1 MSRRILPGVLDSVS
15 RGYNISGSSRF
26 DSDKAAYFSQNF
38 KYNGNQKTWTFSTW
52 IKLTDVSTYQCIFS
66 QAGTPVLIGHVGGRF
81 RVDLNGVG
89 YFETNEYF
97 RDTSGWYHY
106 MLVLDTTQSTAANRA
121 KIFING
127 VQTSINFV
135 SWTPAL
141 NTDYGINSAVE
152 HRIGQYGSGTNN
164 YLLKAYLA
172 ETHFIDGQALL
183 PSAFGEI
190 NGFTKTWSPKK
201 YSGTYGR
208 NGFFL
213 NHFKKAIKFDGRT
226 TYYDTGVN
234 TFATTNTWSLWI
246 KPSVSGGPLV
256 NKVSYFAF
264 STNDFPWQ
272 LNYNSNTGKIEVL
285 IDSGNDFTTDQTVQ
299 STGSQDLTDGN
310 WHHIAVVT
318 RSQNYVKIYID
329 GILDTNTATSVN
341 IAPGSRNYFL
351 GRDAFPYGGGEPG
364 RFYNGSMADVK
375 YFPSE
380 LSLGE
385 VQSIYNTS
393 IGLAPS
399 FEYVG
404 SDDAR
409 DIYYMSQITFNGS
422 AGARRSSAPTV
433 NVRDS
438 KKGIISMWV
447 DFTGGNG
454 VNQDLWVV
462 RNNSTD
468 GNSLTL
474 RRESNNTFSFRVG
487 TGDATTYG
495 SISSSQ
501 TITSSSGLTHL
512 AVAWDLSISK
522 MQMYVNGISTSSSP
536 GAFTNANVDIA
547 NSPFH
552 GIGGGQFNPISPNL
566 QARVGQVYVNYG
578 EFLDLSVSTNLN
590 KFYNNGTPISLGSS
604 GEVPTGNIPTF
615 LLDGINI
622 TKNHGGGGDLD
633 VTVGSFSL
641 GATVTGAICSNRNGF
656 KSYSLGYLNG
666 ILGTVTKDSPTL
678 FGSDTGL
685 GAEVSGNYA
694 TYNPLVTNQFNSAD
708 SLPTIS
714 SGNIKIS
721 KPSGGTSNTVTTF
734 RVPGTGKW
742 YWEHHILG
750 TASNSVVLGQQSS
763 IAYSSDWVYRQ
774 NGSVTNL
781 TGQSSIAT
789 FNAGDIISI
798 AYNGD
803 DGQITILKN
812 GTALLTNNGVIG
824 GVNNERFVWV
834 QTNSTSDI
842 VATNFGATPYTY
854 PAPAG
859 YKSINT
865 FNIPIPSIVNSKAYM
880 DVAQYVGNGLNI
892 PDANTVSGYFFQ
904 PDFVWIRG
912 RSGQTNQLQNSTIGT
927 SKFLATDSTAAEQLT
942 GGGDISSFNA
952 DGFTL
957 SYANSRSN
965 ANNVNYMGWM
975 WKESGQSG
983 FDIVT
988 WTGDA
993 VSGRA
998 ISHNL
1003 ASTPKFIM
1011 VKATSAVSNWSIYHS
1026 GLTNATFDLKFTTAA
1041 PVQGYQFGTT
1051 PTSSVFYVGGSGS
1064 LTNSSGVTYIAYV
1077 FSEIPGFSSF
1087 GTYNGNGS
1095 TDGPFVHLGFRPSW
1109 FMIKNITSS
1118 EQWAIMDS
1126 KRPVL
1131 GNNNTGNFLAAQS
1144 SGAEDTNASF
1154 HQIDKVSNG
1163 FKVRAAAQDL
1173 INLNGHSYI
1182 YMAFAENP
1190 FKYALAR

>member
-1 MSRRILPGVLDSVS
+1 
-15 RGYNISGSSRF
+15 
-26 DSDKAAYFSQNF
+26 
-38 KYNGNQKTWTFSTW
+38 
-52 IKLTDVSTYQCIFS
+52 
-66 QAGTPVLIGHVGGRF
+66 
-81 RVDLNGVG
+81 
-89 YFETNEYF
+89 
-97 RDTSGWYHY
+97 
-106 MLVLDTTQSTAANRA
+106 
-121 KIFING
+121 
-127 VQTSINFV
+127 
-135 SWTPAL
+135 
-141 NTDYGINSAVE
+141 
-152 HRIGQYGSGTNN
+152 
-164 YLLKAYLA
+164 
-172 ETHFIDGQALL
+172 
-183 PSAFGEI
+183 
-190 NGFTKTWSPKK
+190 
-201 YSGTYGR
+201 
-208 NGFFL
+208 
-213 NHFKKAIKFDGRT
+213 
-226 TYYDTGVN
+226 
-234 TFATTNTWSLWI
+234 
-246 KPSVSGGPLV
+246 
-256 NKVSYFAF
+256 
-264 STNDFPWQ
+264 
-272 LNYNSNTGKIEVL
+272 
-285 IDSGNDFTTDQTVQ
+285 
-299 STGSQDLTDGN
+299 
-310 WHHIAVVT
+310 
-318 RSQNYVKIYID
+318 
-329 GILDTNTATSVN
+329 
-341 IAPGSRNYFL
+341 
-351 GRDAFPYGGGEPG
+351 
-364 RFYNGSMADVK
+364 MADVK

-468 GNSLTL
+468 GNSLAL

-512 AVAWDLSISK
+512 AVAWDLSTSK

-536 GAFTNANVDIA
+536 GAFTNANVDIV

-615 LLDGINI
+615 LLDGISI

-641 GATVTGAICSNRNGF
+641 GATITGAICSNRNGF
-656 KSYSLGYLNG
+656 KSYSLGYVNG

-708 SLPTIS
+708 VIPTIS

-750 TASNSVVLGQQSS
+750 TASNSIVLGQQSS

-774 NGSVTNL
+774 NGTVVNL

-854 PAPAG
+854 AAPAG

-865 FNIPIPSIVNSKAYM
+865 FNIPIPSIVDSSTYH
-880 DVAQYVGNGLNI
+880 DVIRYTGNGTSLKI
-892 PDANTVSGYFFQ
+892 TTPSGFKPDLM
-904 PDFVWIRG
+904 WIRRIAG
-912 RSGQTNQLQNSTIGT
+912 GGNGIHDTTRSTNRPVIFTNSTAGE
-927 SKFLATDSTAAEQLT
+927 STGSSL
-942 GGGDISSFNA
+942 ISSFDS

-957 SYANSRSN
+957 NSNTSGN
-965 ANNVNYMGWM
+965 GSGSEFMGWL
-975 WKESGQSG
+975 WKEAGQSG
-983 FDIVT
+983 LDIVSY
-988 WTGDA
+988 TGNG
-993 VSGRA
+993 SNRT

-1003 ASTPKFIM
+1003 G
-1011 VKATSAVSNWSIYHS
+1011 SAPRFMMIKRTDTTANWIIYHAS
-1026 GLTNATFDLKFTTAA
+1026 IPTPGGFPMFFTTGTPIDAGVVFNNSNPTSTTFAVGTDSTTNA
-1041 PVQGYQFGTT
+1041 
-1051 PTSSVFYVGGSGS
+1051 SGG
-1064 LTNSSGVTYIAYV
+1064 TYIAYL
-1077 FSEIPGFSSF
+1077 FAEIPGFSSF
-1087 GTYNGNGS
+1087 GRYTGNGS

-1109 FMIKNITSS
+1109 FMIKNITTN
-1118 EQWAIMDS
+1118 EQWAIMDDR
-1126 KRPVL
+1126 RPIL
-1131 GNNNTGNFLAAQS
+1131 GNNNTGNFIPAQS
-1144 SGAEDTNASF
+1144 TGGEDTNASF
-1154 HQIDKVSNG
+1154 HQVDKVSNG
-1163 FKVRAAAQDL
+1163 FKVRAAAQEL
-1173 INLNGHSYI
+1173 INSNGHSYI